1 MYDIRQFKP
10 ALYTLLLLGFSGF
23 SLATQ
28 TPGIWLLATLMLSLN
43 IWLIRSGRFSPM
55 PRWMANM
62 VTLGA
67 VVYIVSEIRANTA
80 VPIVLIGQF
89 LVLLQLVKVFE
100 QRANRDYA
108 QLLVLSLLLVVAA
121 AINTASLLFGAI
133 LVIYL
138 FLSLYCCLLFHLKV
152 ETDHAKVALGVRED
166 RINPATFRQDQR
178 YLSSSMRR
186 LTGLVSAVAIALAI
200 AVFLFFPRG
209 AGANWLTP
217 LQMRASSSV
226 GFTDEVS
233 FQSVARIQQNN
244 ELAARVRLLH
254 NGKPV
259 QGTMMLLLRG
269 NVHTSYSGGAG
280 GAWKWLRTTQ
290 GEPPNI
296 DINPNSGTA
305 QLPGR
310 STNDQWYQEI
320 TLEPH
325 GLTTLFSMPG
335 PVAVGGSN
343 DLSRIRFYPRDDVL
357 ATLENV
363 TSPLKY
369 TVVSSNA
376 TYTPGPSESLVSADA
391 MENAFQGFDWRSLA
405 ASLRPP
411 TSSRN
416 QRPQGDAN
424 ALTGINRSV
433 IDPKIAEMA
442 RIAEVS
448 GSDANGSLGLQRDPR
463 AKRPL
468 PIDETIAENI
478 ERYLRTNYRYT
489 LDLTDARSIMEGG
502 QDPMVSFLYD
512 VKKGHC
518 EYFAGAMTLMCQSLG
533 MNARLVVGYKCD
545 EYNAAGGYYMVRQSH
560 AHAWV
565 EVLTPKGW
573 RSFDPTSATEA
584 SASAAAGAWGRMKHY
599 FDYLEFLWATTVIGY
614 DRDSRDSM
622 LQNIRNLDV
631 KVTNSLISS
640 RVDPRDMKQSVSTW
654 MQDFFS
660 ERNFLL
666 FSSRILSG
674 LIYVM
679 FLAIAG
685 AIGGFIYERVRLRKR
700 AKRIGLES
708 LPQQDLVRLARQL
721 GFYDELLRLLARY
734 RIERSRSQ
742 TPREFAE
749 SLAYLP
755 ANAYDLVHRLTD
767 LYYQIRYGGAE
778 LNANRRAKVRKA
790 IDEVD
795 QILRV
800 AVRRPY

>member
-10 ALYTLLLLGFSGF
+10 ALYTLLILGFSGF
-23 SLATQ
+23 ALATQ
-28 TPGIWLLATLMLSLN
+28 TTGMWVLATAMLLLN
-43 IWLIRSGRFSPM
+43 IWLIRTGRFSPM
-55 PRWMANM
+55 PRWMANI
-62 VTLGA
+62 VTIGA

-89 LVLLQLVKVFE
+89 LVLLQLVKVYE

-121 AINTASLLFGAI
+121 AINTASLIFGAI
-133 LVIYL
+133 LIIYL

-186 LTGLVSAVAIALAI
+186 LTFLVSMVAIALAVG
-200 AVFLFFPRG
+200 VFLFFPRG

-217 LQMRASSSV
+217 LQMRATASV
-226 GFTDEVS
+226 GFSDEVS
-233 FQSVARIQQNN
+233 FQNIARIQQNN
-244 ELAARVRLLH
+244 ELAARVRVLH

-269 NVHTSYSGGAG
+269 NVHTDYSGGTG
-280 GAWKWLRTTQ
+280 SWKWSRSTQ
-290 GEPPNI
+290 PEPPQI
-296 DINPNSGTA
+296 DINPGGGSV

-310 STNDQWYQEI
+310 QSDDLWYQEI

-325 GLTTLFSMPG
+325 GLSTLFSMPG

-343 DLSRIRFYPRDDVL
+343 DLTRLRFFPRDDVI
-357 ATLENV
+357 ATIENV
-363 TSPLKY
+363 SSQLKY
-369 TVVSSNA
+369 TVISSNA
-376 TYTPGPSESLVSADA
+376 TYTPGPTDAVINDARSRQVYDWRWLLNTLQAPTSARSQRPVADA
-391 MENAFQGFDWRSLA
+391 IP
-405 ASLRPP
+405 RPG
-411 TSSRN
+411 SHS
-416 QRPQGDAN
+416 
-424 ALTGINRSV
+424 I

-442 RIAEVS
+442 RRPEVS
-448 GSDANGSLGLQRDPR
+448 GADANGPLVAQRDSR
-463 AKRPL
+463 VRRPL
-468 PIDETIAENI
+468 AVDEEIASNI
-478 ERYLRTNYRYT
+478 EKYLRTNYSYT
-489 LDLTDARSIMEGG
+489 LDLTDARSILEGG

-512 VKKGHC
+512 VKRGHC

-533 MNARLVVGYKCD
+533 MNARLVVGFKCD

-573 RSFDPTSATEA
+573 RSFDPTSSNEA
-584 SASAAAGAWGRMKHY
+584 GASAASSAWAKAKHY
-599 FDYLEFLWATTVIGY
+599 FDYLEFLWATTVIAY
-614 DRDSRDSM
+614 DRDSRDNM

-631 KVTNSLISS
+631 KMTNTLINS
-640 RVDPRDMKQSVSTW
+640 RVDPRDMKRSMSDWLGKIFT
-654 MQDFFS
+654 
-660 ERNFLL
+660 ETNFLL

-674 LIYVM
+674 LIYLM
-679 FLAIAG
+679 FFALAG
-685 AIGGFIYERVRLRKR
+685 AIGGFIYERVKLRKR

-721 GFYDELLRLLARY
+721 GFYDELLRLLARH

-755 ANAYDLVHRLTD
+755 AQAYDLVHRLTD
-767 LYYQIRYGGAE
+767 LYYQIRYGGVE
-778 LNANRRAKVRKA
+778 LNAARRSKVHKA
-790 IDEVD
+790 IGEVEGIMRD
-795 QILRV
+795 S
-800 AVRRPY
+800 ARRSY

>member
-28 TPGIWLLATLMLSLN
+28 TPGIWVLSTMLLLLN
-43 IWLIRSGRFSPM
+43 IWLIRTGRFNPM
-55 PRWMANM
+55 PRWMANL
-62 VTLGA
+62 VTIGA

-89 LVLLQLVKVFE
+89 LVLLQLVKIYE

-133 LVIYL
+133 LIVYL

-186 LTGLVSAVAIALAI
+186 LTGLVSMVAIALAVM
-200 AVFLFFPRG
+200 VFLFFPRG

-217 LQMRASSSV
+217 LQLRAASST
-226 GFTDEVS
+226 GFSDEVS
-233 FQSVARIQQNN
+233 FQNIARIQQNN
-244 ELAARVRLLH
+244 ELAARVRLTHQGQL
-254 NGKPV
+254 V

-269 NVHTSYSGGAG
+269 NVLTDYSGGNRG
-280 GAWKWLRTTQ
+280 TGSWKWTRVAPE
-290 GEPPNI
+290 EPPTI
-296 DINPNSGTA
+296 DFSQGMTK
-305 QLPGR
+305 LPDR
-310 STNDQWYQEI
+310 DTDDQWYQEI

-325 GLTTLFSMPG
+325 GLTTLFFMPG
-335 PVAVGGSN
+335 PVAIGGSA
-343 DLSRIRFYPRDDVL
+343 DLTRVRFFPRDDVIS
-357 ATLENV
+357 TIENV
-363 TSPLKY
+363 SQQTKY

-376 TYTPGPSESLVSADA
+376 RYTPGPQQMRNRTSVPTA
-391 MENAFQGFDWRSLA
+391 GTDWRSIL
-405 ASLRPP
+405 SNLRPQ
-411 TSSRN
+411 TQTRS
-416 QRPQGDAN
+416 QRPSSDAN
-424 ALTGINRSV
+424 DQPGRNSL
-433 IDPKIAEMA
+433 IDPKITEIA
-442 RIAEVS
+442 RRPEVS
-448 GSDANGSLGLQRDPR
+448 GSDAAGALVDRRDPKVR
-463 AKRPL
+463 QPL
-468 PIDETIAENI
+468 PIDETIAENF
-478 ERYLRTNYRYT
+478 EQYLRSNYRYT
-489 LDLTDARSIMEGG
+489 LDLTDMRSIMEG
-502 QDPMVSFLYD
+502 QDPIVAFLYD
-512 VKKGHC
+512 VKRGHC

-565 EVLTPKGW
+565 EVLTTKGW
-573 RSFDPTSATEA
+573 RTFDPTSAND
-584 SASAAAGAWGRMKHY
+584 AGPSPAGTAWTKMKHY

-614 DRDSRDSM
+614 DRDSRDNM

-631 KVTNSLISS
+631 RMTNTLINSK
-640 RVDPRDMKQSVSTW
+640 VDPNTMRRSVSEW
-654 MQDFFS
+654 LADFFS
-660 ERNFLL
+660 EKNFLL

-679 FLAIAG
+679 FFAVAGAIAG
-685 AIGGFIYERVRLRKR
+685 FVYERVKLRKR

-708 LPQQDLVRLARQL
+708 LPQHDLVRLARQL
-721 GFYDELLRLLARY
+721 GFYDELLRLLAKY
-734 RIERSRSQ
+734 RMERSRTQ
-742 TPREFAE
+742 TPREFAQ

-755 ANAYDLVHRLTD
+755 GQAYDLVHRLTD

-778 LNANRRAKVRKA
+778 LNVSRRSKVRKA
-790 IDEVD
+790 IEQVE

-800 AVRRPY
+800 SVRRPY